1 MISCIRTIH
10 FCYGHRI
17 MGHEHKCAT
26 LHGHNGLAEIHA
38 TPMAGLDTVGR
49 VIDFSVLK
57 ERIGGWIEENWDHT
71 MILCSDDHETLELM
85 NRAPKCKDVFVL
97 DVNPTAENLA
107 KHLFW
112 HVCPELLRETG
123 IIVNKVV
130 FWETPNCRAEES
142 LPLEDEKLSALYN
155 VYGR

>member
-1 MISCIRTIH
+1 MRLTDEAISEV
-10 FCYGHRI
+10 Y
-17 MGHEHKCAT
+17 A
-26 LHGHNGLAEIHA
+26 LAREA
-38 TPMAGLDTVGR
+38 FASGQRGFQFQSYPFRM
-49 VIDFSVLK
+49 
-57 ERIGGWIEENWDHT
+57 
-71 MILCSDDHETLELM
+71 
-85 NRAPKCKDVFVL
+85 
-97 DVNPTAENLA
+97 TAENLA